1 MLNLLHSH
9 SLYIKEKVSS
19 VLTDQH
25 VEAVSYLFVSQSLGK
40 QTRGCKMCT
49 STETKVFAASQKRS
63 VT

>member
-40 QTRGCKMCT
+40 
-49 STETKVFAASQKRS
+49 
-63 VT
+63 